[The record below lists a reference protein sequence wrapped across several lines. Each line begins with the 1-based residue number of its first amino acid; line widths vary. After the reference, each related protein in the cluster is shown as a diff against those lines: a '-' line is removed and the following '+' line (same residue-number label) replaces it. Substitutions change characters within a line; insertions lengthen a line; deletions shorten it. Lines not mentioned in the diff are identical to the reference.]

1 MEESRPTPS
10 QRALALWERLATSAE
25 RARRPL
31 VLALA
36 LATLA
41 GPLLLGGYSLRV
53 AITMMLYM
61 VLALGLNIIPG
72 FCGLLDLGFVGFY
85 GIGAYTAGLLILKM
99 GVSFWVVL
107 PLAALNGALWGILLG
122 APTLRLTGDYFAIVT
137 FGFSEI
143 VVLVITNWVSLT
155 RGPMGLP
162 GIKPPSIF
170 GHTFHGEVPY
180 YYTIFGLLVL
190 TVVLCRRLADS
201 RLGRAFFAI
210 REDEVAAAHC
220 GIPIMPTKVV
230 AFAISASLGALGGA
244 FFAAWFTFISP
255 NMFKFWESVFI
266 LCMIVLGGMGSIP
279 GTILGAAIL
288 IFLQETLR
296 PFGVLRYVIFG
307 LILILM
313 MRFRPSGLLAVE
325 HVRGEM
331 RPLEHERPSPAEE
344 PGGPK
349 EKETPP

>member
-1 MEESRPTPS
+1 VET
-10 QRALALWERLATSAE
+10 RASVRYRASALWERWALRAE

-31 VLALA
+31 VAGLALA
-36 LATLA
+36 VLA
-41 GPLLLGGYSLRV
+41 GPLLLDGYSLRV

-61 VLALGLNIIPG
+61 VLALGLNFIPG

-99 GVSFWVVL
+99 GVSFWLVL
-107 PLAALNGALWGILLG
+107 PLAALNGAIWGILLG

-162 GIKPPSIF
+162 GITPPTIF
-170 GHTFHGEVPY
+170 GYTFYGESPY
-180 YYTIFGLLVL
+180 YYTIFALLVL
-190 TVVLCRRLADS
+190 TVIICRRLADS

-220 GIPIMPTKVV
+220 GIPIMPTKVI
-230 AFAISASLGALGGA
+230 AFAISASLGAVGGA

-255 NMFKFWESVFI
+255 NMFKFWESVFV

-279 GTILGAAIL
+279 GTILGAGIL
-288 IFLQETLR
+288 ILLQETLR

-331 RPLEHERPSPAEE
+331 RPLEHERPSQDLKPIVPQDPEA
-344 PGGPK
+344 PL
-349 EKETPP
+349 

>member
-1 MEESRPTPS
+1 ME
-10 QRALALWERLATSAE
+10 
-25 RARRPL
+25 ARRRL
-31 VLALA
+31 VLAVACAMVLVA
-36 LATLA
+36 
-41 GPLLLGGYSLRV
+41 PLLLGGYPMRV
-53 AITMMLYM
+53 AITIMLYM

-85 GIGAYTAGLLILKM
+85 GIGAYTAGLLILKL
-99 GVSFWVVL
+99 GFSFWLVL
-107 PLAALNGALWGILLG
+107 PLAALNGAIWGILLG

-162 GIKPPSIF
+162 GIAPPSLF
-170 GHTFHGEVPY
+170 GYTFNSETPY
-180 YYTIFGLLVL
+180 YYTIFGLVVL
-190 TVVLCRRLADS
+190 TVILCRRLADS

-220 GIPIMPTKVV
+220 GIPIIQTKVI
-230 AFAISASLGALGGA
+230 AFAISASLGAVGGA

-279 GTILGAAIL
+279 GTMLGATIL
-288 IFLQETLR
+288 ILLQETLR

-307 LILILM
+307 LLLILM
-313 MRFRPSGLLAVE
+313 MRFRPAGLLAVE
-325 HVRGEM
+325 RVRGEM
-331 RPLEHERPSPAEE
+331 RPSQAQRPK
-344 PGGPK
+344 PGEDQKVPS
-349 EKETPP
+349 

>member
-1 MEESRPTPS
+1 M
-10 QRALALWERLATSAE
+10 
-25 RARRPL
+25 
-31 VLALA
+31 VI
-36 LATLA
+36 LA
-41 GPLLLGGYSLRV
+41 GPLMIGGYPLRI
-53 AITMMLYM
+53 AITIMLYM
-61 VLALGLNIIPG
+61 LLALGLNIIPG

-85 GIGAYTAGLLILKM
+85 GIGAYTAGLLILKF
-99 GVSFWVVL
+99 GISFWVVL
-107 PLAALNGALWGILLG
+107 PLAALNGAIWGILLG

-162 GIKPPSIF
+162 GITPPSILGRSF
-170 GHTFHGEVPY
+170 YGDIPY
-180 YYTIFGLLVL
+180 YYTIFGLLIL
-190 TVVLCRRLADS
+190 TVILCRRLADS

-220 GIPIMPTKVV
+220 GIPIIPTKVI
-230 AFAISASLGALGGA
+230 AFAISASLGAIGGA

-255 NMFKFWESVFI
+255 NMFKFWESVLI

-279 GTILGAAIL
+279 GTMLGAAIL
-288 IFLQETLR
+288 ILLQETLR

-331 RPLEHERPSPAEE
+331 RPLEHERPALDSE
-344 PGGPK
+344 PRGP
-349 EKETPP
+349 EDREVPS

>member
-1 MEESRPTPS
+1 MET
-10 QRALALWERLATSAE
+10 
-25 RARRPL
+25 RRQL
-31 VLALA
+31 VLAVACAMVLV
-36 LATLA
+36 
-41 GPLLLGGYSLRV
+41 GPLLLGGYPLRV
-53 AITMMLYM
+53 AITIMLYM

-85 GIGAYTAGLLILKM
+85 GIGAYTAGLLILKL
-99 GVSFWVVL
+99 GFSFWLVL
-107 PLAALNGALWGILLG
+107 PLAALHGAIWGILLG

-143 VVLVITNWVSLT
+143 VVLIITNWVSLT

-162 GIKPPSIF
+162 GIAPPSLF
-170 GHTFHGEVPY
+170 GYTFDSETPY
-180 YYTIFGLLVL
+180 YYTIFGLVVL
-190 TVVLCRRLADS
+190 TVILCRRLADS

-220 GIPIMPTKVV
+220 GIPIIQTKVI
-230 AFAISASLGALGGA
+230 AFAISASLGAVGGA

-279 GTILGAAIL
+279 GTMLGATIL
-288 IFLQETLR
+288 ILLQETLR

-307 LILILM
+307 ALLVLM
-313 MRFRPSGLLAVE
+313 MRFRPAGLLAVE
-325 HVRGEM
+325 RVRGEM
-331 RPLEHERPSPAEE
+331 RPLKHKQPSQARRPK
-344 PGGPK
+344 PGEDQEVPS
-349 EKETPP
+349 

>member
-1 MEESRPTPS
+1 ME
-10 QRALALWERLATSAE
+10 
-25 RARRPL
+25 ARRQT
-31 VLALA
+31 VLAVACAFVLV
-36 LATLA
+36 
-41 GPLLLGGYSLRV
+41 GPLLLGGYSLRI
-53 AITMMLYM
+53 AITIMLYM

-85 GIGAYTAGLLILKM
+85 GIGAYTAGLLILKL
-99 GVSFWVVL
+99 GVSFWLVL
-107 PLAALNGALWGILLG
+107 PLAALNGAIWGILLG

-162 GIKPPSIF
+162 GINPPSVLGYSF
-170 GHTFHGEVPY
+170 AGEIPY
-180 YYTIFGLLVL
+180 YYTAFGLVVL
-190 TVVLCRRLADS
+190 TMVLCRRLADS

-220 GIPIMPTKVV
+220 GIPIIPTKVI
-230 AFAISASLGALGGA
+230 AFAISASLGAVGGA

-279 GTILGAAIL
+279 GTMLGATIL
-288 IFLQETLR
+288 ILLQETLR
-296 PFGVLRYVIFG
+296 PFGVMRYVVFG
-307 LILILM
+307 LLLILM
-313 MRFRPSGLLAVE
+313 MRFRPAGLLAVE
-325 HVRGEM
+325 RVRGEM
-331 RPLEHERPSPAEE
+331 RPLEHERPSTLRRPKPGEE
-344 PGGPK
+344 EEVPQ
-349 EKETPP
+349 

>member
-1 MEESRPTPS
+1 ME
-10 QRALALWERLATSAE
+10 
-25 RARRPL
+25 ARRRL
-31 VLALA
+31 VLAVACAMVLV
-36 LATLA
+36 
-41 GPLLLGGYSLRV
+41 GPLLLGGYPLRV
-53 AITMMLYM
+53 AITIMLYM

-85 GIGAYTAGLLILKM
+85 GIGAYTAGLLILKL
-99 GVSFWVVL
+99 GFSFWLVL
-107 PLAALNGALWGILLG
+107 PLAALNGAIWGILLG

-162 GIKPPSIF
+162 GIAPPSLF
-170 GHTFHGEVPY
+170 GYTFDGETPY
-180 YYTIFGLLVL
+180 YYTIFGLVVL
-190 TVVLCRRLADS
+190 TVILCRRLADS

-220 GIPIMPTKVV
+220 GIPIIQTKVI
-230 AFAISASLGALGGA
+230 AFAISASLGAVGGA

-279 GTILGAAIL
+279 GTMLGATIL
-288 IFLQETLR
+288 ILLQETLR

-307 LILILM
+307 ALLILM
-313 MRFRPSGLLAVE
+313 MRFRPAGLLAVE
-325 HVRGEM
+325 RVRGEM
-331 RPLEHERPSPAEE
+331 RPLEHERPSQARRPK
-344 PGGPK
+344 PGEDQEVPS
-349 EKETPP
+349 

>member
-1 MEESRPTPS
+1 MEISRAVGR
-10 QRALALWERLATSAE
+10 RARAIWERGARWTE
-25 RARRPL
+25 TRRRPIL
-31 VLALA
+31 VAA
-36 LATLA
+36 CMVILA
-41 GPLLLGGYSLRV
+41 GPLMIGGYPLRI
-53 AITMMLYM
+53 AITIMLYM
-61 VLALGLNIIPG
+61 LLALGLNIIPG

-85 GIGAYTAGLLILKM
+85 GIGAYTAGLLILKF
-99 GVSFWVVL
+99 GISFWIVL
-107 PLAALNGALWGILLG
+107 PLAALNGAIWGILLG

-162 GIKPPSIF
+162 GITPPSILGRSF
-170 GHTFHGEVPY
+170 YGDIPY
-180 YYTIFGLLVL
+180 YYTIFGLLIL
-190 TVVLCRRLADS
+190 TVILCRRLADS

-220 GIPIMPTKVV
+220 GIPIIPTKVI
-230 AFAISASLGALGGA
+230 AFAISASLGAVGGA

-255 NMFKFWESVFI
+255 NMFKFWESVLI

-279 GTILGAAIL
+279 GTMLGAAIL
-288 IFLQETLR
+288 ILLQETLR

-331 RPLEHERPSPAEE
+331 RPLEHERPALDSE
-344 PGGPK
+344 PRGP
-349 EKETPP
+349 EDREVPS

>member
-1 MEESRPTPS
+1 MELS
-10 QRALALWERLATSAE
+10 RALGRRARALWERSARLIETRNRPFLVVVCMVILAA
-25 RARRPL
+25 PL
-31 VLALA
+31 VL
-36 LATLA
+36 
-41 GPLLLGGYSLRV
+41 GGYPLHI
-53 AITMMLYM
+53 AITIMLYM
-61 VLALGLNIIPG
+61 LLALGLNIIPG

-85 GIGAYTAGLLILKM
+85 GIGAYTAGLLILKL
-99 GVSFWVVL
+99 GVNFWLVL
-107 PLAALNGALWGILLG
+107 PLAALNGAIWGILLG

-162 GIKPPSIF
+162 GITPPSILGYSF
-170 GHTFHGEVPY
+170 YGEIPY
-180 YYTIFGLLVL
+180 YYTILGLLVL
-190 TVVLCRRLADS
+190 TVILCRRLADS

-220 GIPIMPTKVV
+220 GIPIIQTKVI

-255 NMFKFWESVFI
+255 NMFKFWESVLI

-279 GTILGAAIL
+279 GTMLGAAIL
-288 IFLQETLR
+288 ILLQETLR
-296 PFGVLRYVIFG
+296 PFGVLRYMIFG

-325 HVRGEM
+325 HVRGEI
-331 RPLEHERPSPAEE
+331 RPLEHEGADLESEPRGPESGEVPS
-344 PGGPK
+344 
-349 EKETPP
+349 

>member
-1 MEESRPTPS
+1 MEDTRRSTTKRTLPS
-10 QRALALWERLATSAE
+10 VDGVSAWFE
-25 RARRPL
+25 LHRRPL
-31 VLALA
+31 
-36 LATLA
+36 TLA
-41 GPLLLGGYSLRV
+41 ACAVTLLLPLVLGAYPLRI
-53 AITMMLYM
+53 AITIMLYM
-61 VLALGLNIIPG
+61 VLALGLNFIPG

-99 GVSFWVVL
+99 GVSFWLVL
-107 PLAALNGALWGILLG
+107 PLAALNGAIWGILLG

-162 GIKPPSIF
+162 GISPPTFF
-170 GHTFHGEVPY
+170 GYTFYGEVPY
-180 YYTIFGLLVL
+180 FFTIFGILVL
-190 TVVLCRRLADS
+190 TVILCHRLADS

-220 GIPIMPTKVV
+220 GVPIIATKVI
-230 AFAISASLGALGGA
+230 AFAISASLGAVGGA

-266 LCMIVLGGMGSIP
+266 LCMIVLGGMGSLP
-279 GTILGAAIL
+279 GTMLGAAIL
-288 IFLQETLR
+288 ILLQETLR
-296 PFGVLRYVIFG
+296 PFGVLRYVAFG

-313 MRFRPSGLLAVE
+313 MRFRPSGLLALE
-325 HVRGEM
+325 HVKGEM
-331 RPLEHERPSPAEE
+331 RPLEHERPSRAAR
-344 PGGPK
+344 PK
-349 EKETPP
+349 VPESPEQPL